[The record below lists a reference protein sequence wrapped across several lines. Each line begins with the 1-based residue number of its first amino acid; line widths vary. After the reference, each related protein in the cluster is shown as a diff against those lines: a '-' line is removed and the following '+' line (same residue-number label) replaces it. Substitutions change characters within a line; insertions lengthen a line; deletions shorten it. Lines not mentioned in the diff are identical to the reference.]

1 MYYERHGRVDAGAP
15 PVLLLHGLGSSAT
28 DWTEQLAGLGPRCRL
43 LLVDLPGHYR
53 SALPPGRL
61 TVEGMAAE
69 VGRLLDALGEPPLHV
84 VGLSLGA
91 CVGLAL
97 ALGAPARARSLTLVG
112 GFARFR
118 PGSAAGALA
127 LLARVACLATAPMT
141 AVAALAA
148 RAMFPKPEQAHLYRA
163 AVRSLA
169 RTPRRTYVAALAAL
183 AAFDARDRL
192 ARLRCPTLVVAGD
205 RDAMVPLAA
214 KEELARGIP
223 GARLVVVADSG
234 HATPA
239 DQPEAFNRVVLELVA
254 AR

>member
-1 MYYERHGRVDAGAP
+1 
-15 PVLLLHGLGSSAT
+15 
-28 DWTEQLAGLGPRCRL
+28 
-43 LLVDLPGHYR
+43 
-53 SALPPGRL
+53 
-61 TVEGMAAE
+61 MAAE
-69 VGRLLDALGEPPLHV
+69 VERLLDALGEAWLHV
-84 VGLSLGA
+84 VGRSRGA
-91 CVGLAL
+91 CVGLAR

-183 AAFDARDRL
+183 AAFHARDRF
-192 ARLRCPTLVVAGD
+192 ARLRCPTLVVA
-205 RDAMVPLAA
+205 AEPPTPVPPPAQEA
-214 KEELARGIP
+214 PAARGAGP
-223 GARLVVVADSG
+223 R
-234 HATPA
+234 P
-239 DQPEAFNRVVLELVA
+239 P
-254 AR
+254 